1 MIRDVGCRKQVML
14 VIGEGDFGVAEER
27 KTELLLY
34 MTIEYFFRQCTWRSH
49 LRRSSTRC
57 QTPPSSALTTYT
69 LL

>member
-34 MTIEYFFRQCTWRSH
+34 VY
-49 LRRSSTRC
+49 
-57 QTPPSSALTTYT
+57 
-69 LL
+69 